1 MNSMKSP
8 LFFIVFLLSLGA
20 YTQPTPWQGTYR
32 AIDAI
37 ENRAENIQWQINPD
51 NTFELI
57 ESKGTYSATDNVL
70 SFVVAPSPLFVVT
83 KKQGNSEKLLISFD
97 ELPHKDSYEKL
108 YIGYDN
114 PQGEPTYIYL
124 KNQQPPFEIPRTE
137 HLYLA
142 YALRHYQDNEV
153 RIEQYTIGKNT
164 NAVAI
169 TVLELQ
175 KTKSIRAVYNEEKQ
189 IFSISLPHPIY
200 GEVNRMHYKKLGGTG
215 QVPLDTAQTLKNWKH
230 LVLSV
235 KKKEET
241 IPCATTLAE
250 AEARAKKENRLLVV
264 FYEPTEEHLDYNYSS
279 FYELLKRNPLPKKDG
294 TYIFYEP
301 YLATKK
307 DKKRLEQKG
316 FLPKENT
323 FAVFDQEGKL
333 LYTQEKEDSFVYSN
347 TSKLFYDGYEVS
359 RFFHEMD
366 YARKVDKLLSNPKI
380 PLTQL
385 QEVFKGIFTNGS
397 FLYWFSDNEKA
408 AKQLKEFPL
417 KNRSQIYRF
426 RTTPEQLNAQWAR
439 LVEAHRNDNQ
449 LDVDFASL
457 IAFNY
462 DEYALKEK
470 KSYMQRIFLEKKTP
484 DTTDVQAVAYLW
496 RFKKQIQEHNDK
508 FEKTDRSYY
517 QYPLQTGYIK
527 PYVIGSYWDVF
538 SNFLTANKALAP
550 AVKAIYKQ
558 AVDEG
563 RFSEYYYREFL
574 RQYVPEEFITYFA
587 KYYRDLTKLN
597 SNIILALDKDFS
609 AGNGISDWTY
619 FKQYFARDANNS
631 AYWVFSLHRND
642 PTQMAEAFQ
651 WAQTALDMYPENPYF
666 LDTVAHFWV
675 YKGYREQG
683 LLLEEKAMELIKTDP
698 NATPETLRAFEENMR
713 KIRELAN

>member
-538 SNFLTANKALAP
+538 SHFLTANKALAP

>member
-1 MNSMKSP
+1 MKFP

-32 AIDAI
+32 AIDSI

-70 SFVVAPSPLFVVT
+70 SFVVAPPPLFVVT

-97 ELPHKDSYEKL
+97 ELPYKDSYEKL

-124 KNQQPPFEIPRTE
+124 KDQQPPFEIPRTE

-142 YALRHYQDNEV
+142 YAIQHYQDNEV

-169 TVLELQ
+169 TVLKLQ
-175 KTKSIRAVYNEEKQ
+175 ETKSIRAVYNEEKQ
-189 IFSISLPHPIY
+189 IFSITLPHSIY
-200 GEVNRMHYKKLGGTG
+200 GEINRMHYKKLGGTG
-215 QVPLDTAQTLKNWKH
+215 QVPLDSAQTLKNWKH

-279 FYELLKRNPLPKKDG
+279 FYELLKRK
-294 TYIFYEP
+294 P

-397 FLYWFSDNEKA
+397 FLYWFSDNEKV

-439 LVEAHRNDNQ
+439 LVEAHRNDTQ

-550 AVKAIYKQ
+550 AVKAVYKQ

-698 NATPETLRAFEENMR
+698 NATPETLRAFEENLNKM
-713 KIRELAN
+713 KEVK

>member
-1 MNSMKSP
+1 MKSP

-70 SFVVAPSPLFVVT
+70 SFVVAPPPLFVVT

-97 ELPHKDSYEKL
+97 KLPYKDNYEKL

-124 KNQQPPFEIPRTE
+124 KDQQPPFEIPRTE

-142 YALRHYQDNEV
+142 YAIQHYQDNEV

-169 TVLELQ
+169 TVLKLQ
-175 KTKSIRAVYNEEKQ
+175 ETKSIRAVYNEKQQ
-189 IFSISLPHPIY
+189 IFSIRLPYSIY
-200 GEVNRMHYKKLGGTG
+200 GEVNEMHYKKLGGTG

-241 IPCATTLAE
+241 IPYATTLAE

-279 FYELLKRNPLPKKDG
+279 FYELLKRNPLQKRNG

-307 DKKRLEQKG
+307 DEKRLKQKG
-316 FLPKENT
+316 FLPKKNT

-439 LVEAHRNDNQ
+439 LVEAHRNDTQ

-550 AVKAIYKQ
+550 AVKAVYKQ

-698 NATPETLRAFEENMR
+698 NATPETLRAFEENLNKM
-713 KIRELAN
+713 KEVK

>member
-1 MNSMKSP
+1 MKSP

-70 SFVVAPSPLFVVT
+70 SFVVAPPPLFVVT

-97 ELPHKDSYEKL
+97 ELPYKDNYEKL

-124 KNQQPPFEIPRTE
+124 KDQQPPFEIPRTE

-142 YALRHYQDNEV
+142 YAIQHYQDNEV

-169 TVLELQ
+169 TVLKLQ
-175 KTKSIRAVYNEEKQ
+175 ETKSIRAVYNEEKQ
-189 IFSISLPHPIY
+189 IFSIRLPYSIY
-200 GEVNRMHYKKLGGTG
+200 GEVNEMHYKKLGGTG

-241 IPCATTLAE
+241 IPYATTLAE

-264 FYEPTEEHLDYNYSS
+264 FYEPTEEHLDYNYNS
-279 FYELLKRNPLPKKDG
+279 FYELLKRNPLQKRNG

-307 DKKRLEQKG
+307 DEKRLKQKG
-316 FLPKENT
+316 FLPKKNT
-323 FAVFDQEGKL
+323 FAVFDQEGEL

-439 LVEAHRNDNQ
+439 LVEAHRNDTQ

-550 AVKAIYKQ
+550 AVKAVYKQ

-642 PTQMAEAFQ
+642 PTQMTEAFQ
-651 WAQTALDMYPENPYF
+651 WAQTALDMYPENPYY
-666 LDTVAHFWV
+666 LDTMAHFWL

-698 NATPETLRAFEENMR
+698 NATPETLRAFEENLNKM
-713 KIRELAN
+713 KEVK

>member
-1 MNSMKSP
+1 MKSP

-70 SFVVAPSPLFVVT
+70 SFVVAPPPLFVVT

-97 ELPHKDSYEKL
+97 ELPYKDNYEKL

-550 AVKAIYKQ
+550 AVKAVYKQ

>member
-1 MNSMKSP
+1 MKSP

>member
-1 MNSMKSP
+1 M
-8 LFFIVFLLSLGA
+8 
-20 YTQPTPWQGTYR
+20 
-32 AIDAI
+32 
-37 ENRAENIQWQINPD
+37 
-51 NTFELI
+51 
-57 ESKGTYSATDNVL
+57 
-70 SFVVAPSPLFVVT
+70 
-83 KKQGNSEKLLISFD
+83 
-97 ELPHKDSYEKL
+97 
-108 YIGYDN
+108 
-114 PQGEPTYIYL
+114 
-124 KNQQPPFEIPRTE
+124 
-137 HLYLA
+137 
-142 YALRHYQDNEV
+142 
-153 RIEQYTIGKNT
+153 
-164 NAVAI
+164 
-169 TVLELQ
+169 
-175 KTKSIRAVYNEEKQ
+175 AVYNEEKQ
-189 IFSISLPHPIY
+189 IFSINLPHPIY

-215 QVPLDTAQTLKNWKH
+215 QVPLDSAQTLKNWKH

-235 KKKEET
+235 KEKEET

-264 FYEPTEEHLDYNYSS
+264 FYEPTEKNEYDSFKK
-279 FYELLKRNPLPKKDG
+279 FYELLKRNPQQRD
-294 TYIFYEP
+294 TWFYEP

-307 DKKRLEQKG
+307 DKNRLKQKG
-316 FLPKENT
+316 FSPKQNA
-323 FAVFDQEGKL
+323 FAVFDYEGKL
-333 LYTQEKEDSFVYSN
+333 LYWQEKEDSFTYSN
-347 TSKLFYDGYEVS
+347 TNKLFYDGYEVS

-439 LVEAHRNDNQ
+439 LVEAHRNDTQ

-550 AVKAIYKQ
+550 AVKAVYKQ

-698 NATPETLRAFEENMR
+698 NATPETLRAFEENLNKM
-713 KIRELAN
+713 KEVK

>member
-1 MNSMKSP
+1 MKSP

-558 AVDEG
+558 AVDKG

>member
-1 MNSMKSP
+1 MKSP

-32 AIDAI
+32 SIDAI

-70 SFVVAPSPLFVVT
+70 SFVVAPPPLFVVT

-97 ELPHKDSYEKL
+97 ELPHEDSYEKL

-175 KTKSIRAVYNEEKQ
+175 KTKSIMAVYNEEKQ
-189 IFSISLPHPIY
+189 IFSINLPHPIY

-439 LVEAHRNDNQ
+439 LVEAHRNDTQ

-470 KSYMQRIFLEKKTP
+470 KSYMQRTFLEKKTP

-550 AVKAIYKQ
+550 AVKAVYKQ

-698 NATPETLRAFEENMR
+698 NATPETLRAFEENLNKM
-713 KIRELAN
+713 KEVK

>member
-1 MNSMKSP
+1 MKSP

-70 SFVVAPSPLFVVT
+70 SFVVAPPPLFVVT

-97 ELPHKDSYEKL
+97 ELPYKDNYEKL

-124 KNQQPPFEIPRTE
+124 KDQQPPFEIPRTE

-169 TVLELQ
+169 TVLKLQ
-175 KTKSIRAVYNEEKQ
+175 ETKSIRAVYNEEKQ
-189 IFSISLPHPIY
+189 IFSIRLPYSIY
-200 GEVNRMHYKKLGGTG
+200 GEVNEMHYKKLGGTG

-241 IPCATTLAE
+241 IPYATTLAE

-264 FYEPTEEHLDYNYSS
+264 FYEPTEEHLDYNYNS
-279 FYELLKRNPLPKKDG
+279 FYELLKRNPLQKRNG

-307 DKKRLEQKG
+307 DEKRLKQKG
-316 FLPKENT
+316 FLPKKNT
-323 FAVFDQEGKL
+323 FAVFDQEGEL

-347 TSKLFYDGYEVS
+347 TSKLFYGGFEISYFFYE
-359 RFFHEMD
+359 MAC
-366 YARKVDKLLSNPKI
+366 ARKVDKLLSNPKI

-426 RTTPEQLNAQWAR
+426 RTTPEQLNAQWVR
-439 LVEAHRNDNQ
+439 LVEAHRNDTQ

-550 AVKAIYKQ
+550 AVKAVYKQ

-698 NATPETLRAFEENMR
+698 NATPETLRAFEENLNKM
-713 KIRELAN
+713 KEVK

>member
-439 LVEAHRNDNQ
+439 LVEAHRNDTQ

-550 AVKAIYKQ
+550 AVKAVYKQ

>member
-1 MNSMKSP
+1 MKSP

-70 SFVVAPSPLFVVT
+70 SFVVAPPPLFVVT

-189 IFSISLPHPIY
+189 IFSINLPHPIY
-200 GEVNRMHYKKLGGTG
+200 REVNRMHYKKLGGTG
-215 QVPLDTAQTLKNWKH
+215 QVPLDSAQTLKNWKH

-235 KKKEET
+235 KEKEET

-264 FYEPTEEHLDYNYSS
+264 FYEPTEKNEYDSFKK
-279 FYELLKRNPLPKKDG
+279 FYELLKRNPQQRD
-294 TYIFYEP
+294 TWFYEP

-307 DKKRLEQKG
+307 DKNRLKQKG
-316 FLPKENT
+316 FSPKQNA
-323 FAVFDQEGKL
+323 FAVFDYEGKL
-333 LYTQEKEDSFVYSN
+333 LYWQEKEDSFTYSN
-347 TSKLFYDGYEVS
+347 TNKLFYDGYEVS

-366 YARKVDKLLSNPKI
+366 YARKVDKLLSNLKI

-439 LVEAHRNDNQ
+439 LVEAHRNDTQ

-550 AVKAIYKQ
+550 AVKAVYKQ

-666 LDTVAHFWV
+666 LDTMAHFWL
-675 YKGYREQG
+675 YKGYPIQA
-683 LLLEEKAMELIKTDP
+683 LLLEEKAIEFIKADSK
-698 NATPETLRAFEENMR
+698 ATPETIKAFEENMR

>member
-1 MNSMKSP
+1 M
-8 LFFIVFLLSLGA
+8 
-20 YTQPTPWQGTYR
+20 
-32 AIDAI
+32 
-37 ENRAENIQWQINPD
+37 
-51 NTFELI
+51 
-57 ESKGTYSATDNVL
+57 
-70 SFVVAPSPLFVVT
+70 
-83 KKQGNSEKLLISFD
+83 
-97 ELPHKDSYEKL
+97 
-108 YIGYDN
+108 
-114 PQGEPTYIYL
+114 
-124 KNQQPPFEIPRTE
+124 
-137 HLYLA
+137 
-142 YALRHYQDNEV
+142 
-153 RIEQYTIGKNT
+153 
-164 NAVAI
+164 
-169 TVLELQ
+169 
-175 KTKSIRAVYNEEKQ
+175 
-189 IFSISLPHPIY
+189 
-200 GEVNRMHYKKLGGTG
+200 
-215 QVPLDTAQTLKNWKH
+215 
-230 LVLSV
+230 
-235 KKKEET
+235 
-241 IPCATTLAE
+241 
-250 AEARAKKENRLLVV
+250 
-264 FYEPTEEHLDYNYSS
+264 
-279 FYELLKRNPLPKKDG
+279 
-294 TYIFYEP
+294 
-301 YLATKK
+301 
-307 DKKRLEQKG
+307 
-316 FLPKENT
+316 
-323 FAVFDQEGKL
+323 
-333 LYTQEKEDSFVYSN
+333 YSN

-366 YARKVDKLLSNPKI
+366 YSRKVDKLLSNPKI

-439 LVEAHRNDNQ
+439 LVEAHRNDTQ

-550 AVKAIYKQ
+550 AVKAVYKQ

-698 NATPETLRAFEENMR
+698 NATPETLRAFEENLNKM
-713 KIRELAN
+713 KEVK

>member
-294 TYIFYEP
+294 TYIFYER

>member
-333 LYTQEKEDSFVYSN
+333 LYTQEKEGSFVYSN